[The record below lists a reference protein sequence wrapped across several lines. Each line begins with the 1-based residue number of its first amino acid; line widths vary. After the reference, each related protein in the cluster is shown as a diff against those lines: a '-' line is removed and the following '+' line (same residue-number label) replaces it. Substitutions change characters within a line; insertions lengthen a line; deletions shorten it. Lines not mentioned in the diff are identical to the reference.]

1 MNENEMCPLCTARR
15 CTLLYDGHISLYRCK
30 SCNAVFNASHRALE
44 YDDSYFNEEYRKQ
57 YGKSY
62 LEDFHAIYALAKKRL
77 ARISSLTRHTSGLL
91 DIGSAYGFFLKA
103 AIDEGFEDL
112 SGIEICKEA
121 ARHCEHTFGIQVEE
135 TNFETYEF
143 SRKFNIITAWYFI
156 EHLHDPV
163 NAFSKI
169 FNALNNEGVF
179 AFSVPSFFGP
189 QFIFHRNEWFQSHPL
204 DHRVNFSP
212 HLIRR
217 FLRTIGFSKII
228 TYPGGIHPQR
238 VFSPLIAQS
247 SLIRSL
253 YTRAS
258 LMVSFSDTLEVYAQK
273 KKISGF

>member
-1 MNENEMCPLCTARR
+1 MKKNEQCPLCTARTS
-15 CTLLYDGHISLYRCK
+15 TLLYDGHILLYRCK
-30 SCNAVFNASHRALE
+30 NCHAVFNASHRPLDYGE
-44 YDDSYFNEEYRKQ
+44 TYFNEEYRNQ

-62 LEDFHAIYALAKKRL
+62 LEDFDVIYTLSKRRL
-77 ARISSLTRHTSGLL
+77 ARIASLTPRTARLL

-103 AIDEGFEDL
+103 AFDEGFEDL
-112 SGIEICKEA
+112 LGIEISEEGARYCK
-121 ARHCEHTFGIQVEE
+121 HTFGIQVHE

-156 EHLHDPV
+156 EHIHDSAK
-163 NAFSKI
+163 AFIKI

-189 QFIFHRNEWFQSHPL
+189 QFLFHRDEWFHNHPI

-212 HLIRR
+212 RLIRR

-238 VFSPLIAQS
+238 FFSPAIARSSFFQSLYARAS
-247 SLIRSL
+247 SLL
-253 YTRAS
+253 
-258 LMVSFSDTLEVYAQK
+258 SFSDTLEIYAQK
-273 KKISGF
+273 